1 MSLFSQLLEY
11 HIYFSEST
19 IFLAIISCC
28 LPYGA
33 LYIENQEF
41 FERKRQLRGS
51 SRTSAT
57 KRFDKTTGRGSQDL
71 FSLEVIMSAHRK
83 DIKQRKGI
91 YYNKYIVSNQTIEK
105 LRNSR
110 SNQFDNFNTV
120 QPSVSDHPQC

>member
-19 IFLAIISCC
+19 IFLAVISCC
-28 LPYGA
+28 LPYRA

-91 YYNKYIVSNQTIEK
+91 Y
-105 LRNSR
+105 
-110 SNQFDNFNTV
+110 
-120 QPSVSDHPQC
+120 